1 MELAPVELKLGELCI
16 AVDESEK
23 AAIGN
28 RRVRRREGCDD
39 LSCTSASSS
48 VSGSGEG
55 GRVSIISRQSRQA
68 AWKPPCSQVSSPSK
82 PSSLNLRRRPVMLE
96 DSPATCESASYTRI
110 LEAEGHAKK
119 RVRALVDGSMSA
131 RRCREKRGL
140 LRSVEGTE
148 RGIAWGIRADEYAAC
163 GRMSRMRVFRSS
175 TLCVSDDGRIELND
189 INDGKQQ
196 LFITSSTLVYSST
209 NMDPSSSSS
218 SSSSE
223 DSTSTYFLAAPRA
236 TRLRGGPLGRSS

>member
-1 MELAPVELKLGELCI
+1 MF
-16 AVDESEK
+16 
-23 AAIGN
+23 
-28 RRVRRREGCDD
+28 
-39 LSCTSASSS
+39 
-48 VSGSGEG
+48 
-55 GRVSIISRQSRQA
+55 
-68 AWKPPCSQVSSPSK
+68 
-82 PSSLNLRRRPVMLE
+82 E

-119 RVRALVDGSMSA
+119 RVRALVDGSMAA

-163 GRMSRMRVFRSS
+163 GRMSRTRVFSSS

-189 INDGKQQ
+189 INDGKQE
-196 LFITSSTLVYSST
+196 LFITSSQATLVYYSST
-209 NMDPSSSSS
+209 NMDPSSSS
-218 SSSSE
+218 E
-223 DSTSTYFLAAPRA
+223 DSTSIYFLAAPRA